1 MSRDVVAVDFV
12 RKELL
17 GLSDRYHASGEA
29 DNSTSSQAPRV
40 EDFGLYEAAL
50 RAIVL
55 AERKYLFACLGLE
68 LETAQAHELEL
79 FFRASINGSVLVDQA
94 AQVVTAIRKYYGF
107 TVERMNEHI
116 AGISEFGMRLE
127 FEIPNVRGWGPQPK
141 PKPEPD
147 ASRCDVI
154 HWRIAQ
160 R

>member
-1 MSRDVVAVDFV
+1 LSHDVVAVDFV
-12 RKELL
+12 RKEPL
-17 GLSDRYHASGEA
+17 GQSDRRASVEA
-29 DNSTSSQAPRV
+29 RDKPSQATPV
-40 EDFGLYEAAL
+40 EDLGLYEGAL

-55 AERKYLFACLGLE
+55 AERRYLFACLGLE

-79 FFRASINGSVLVDQA
+79 FFRASINGSVLVEHA

-116 AGISEFGMRLE
+116 AGIAEFGMRLE
-127 FEIPNVRGWGPQPK
+127 FEVPGLQTRSLQPRV
-141 PKPEPD
+141 KPEPD

-154 HWRIAQ
+154 HWRHAL